1 MRRKRLHWQ
10 AGRCNDGMRCNAMLP
25 SRGQH
30 PSLRGTLVV
39 VATVVVA
46 MAMAMA
52 MAMAA
57 VAASAVQEVALLRWG
72 GDGV

>member
-1 MRRKRLHWQ
+1 VRRERLHWQ
-10 AGRCNDGMRCNAMLP
+10 AGRCNDGVRCNATSP

-39 VATVVVA
+39 VATVAV
-46 MAMAMA
+46 A

-57 VAASAVQEVALLRWG
+57 VAASATREVALPRRG